1 MIIGISLLAV
11 AVLCVIL
18 GTKDQAAVM
27 LYFDAQD
34 VLEDGTLANRADQEE
49 RITVSVGGQ
58 PVSVEADGGLDVA
71 EDLRSAAQAEDPVNI
86 DEAASNLFE
95 ELRRNGL

>member
-1 MIIGISLLAV
+1 MIIGIALLAV

-49 RITVSVGGQ
+49 RITVRVGGQ